1 MTHLDPFIWLWFEMI
16 STKLLNHKVVIHE
29 KELVTH
35 GFGCGSAGS
44 RVKGFAAAAVKEP
57 VGAV

>member
-29 KELVTH
+29 EELVTH

-44 RVKGFAAAAVKEP
+44 RVKAVQQQ
-57 VGAV
+57 